1 MVAVGLG
8 LPVSE
13 AAVRGGPCLWLFL
26 PYLVRELHTNI
37 FGTPGASK
45 RWWRGGGVE
54 VGMGGEGEMTRDQ
67 HRGGINCR
75 TAALPLLLPD
85 VW

>member
-54 VGMGGEGEMTRDQ
+54 VGMGGGGGDDTGPAPGWDQ
-67 HRGGINCR
+67 PPHCCFA
-75 TAALPLLLPD
+75 TAAP
-85 VW
+85 